1 MILINYNHHG
11 QGVMVTRMAL
21 LIAAIVYCSMYL
33 IHEFTG
39 FGSCRT
45 DATKTNIIKSN
56 SSIKSRNSVLE
67 VAGDEAFRT
76 TWDGIKR
83 NLCPAGI
90 PLYQKF
96 GPILF
101 DLARDELGL
110 QRLGLSST
118 KLENFWTFWPVH
130 GTAYIMNGSDPATST
145 RNNTSGSFL
154 HSPIWK
160 CANNDIRKNLKRHLP
175 EARDVSIHCP
185 GKFDCWVDAIG
196 GEENISHACIVAVVR
211 DPITHFLS
219 GYNEYEIRLNTD
231 DTVNLTLKKRS
242 APNPLNFERFV
253 FGDEKR
259 FEQFIVD
266 ILTSPGD
273 VLEDNLSHMYSMTG
287 ILSGLYKAYK
297 RNLDAYLPSID
308 DLENTYPSFLKE
320 TCPHVLPESAFEPWD
335 KEERHH
341 HVSEADALGF
351 RSAANAVWARGGRA
365 SRALCVIHAMDYA
378 CYDKVPVDDFC
389 KGVYMSGAFT
399 DAMI

>member
-1 MILINYNHHG
+1 MIASDEITYNNKIGYLSRLVLVAAAVVSFSLYYPFREFHG
-11 QGVMVTRMAL
+11 LVEQSGNVTVANDNTAFYTQ
-21 LIAAIVYCSMYL
+21 ISATVDDD
-33 IHEFTG
+33 EFQREW
-39 FGSCRT
+39 SK
-45 DATKTNIIKSN
+45 AKNK
-56 SSIKSRNSVLE
+56 
-67 VAGDEAFRT
+67 
-76 TWDGIKR
+76 
-83 NLCPAGI
+83 LCPSGL
-90 PLYQKF
+90 PSHKKF

-101 DLARDELGL
+101 DLARDEMGL
-110 QRLGLSST
+110 RKLHYSSIT
-118 KLENFWTFWPVH
+118 KFFTFMPDRGSV
-130 GTAYIMNGSDPATST
+130 YIMNST
-145 RNNTSGSFL
+145 DSSASGSFL
-154 HSPIWK
+154 HMPIWK
-160 CANNDIRKNLKRHLP
+160 CANNDVRKNLRISLDVM
-175 EARDVSIHCP
+175 DVSLDCRR
-185 GKFDCWVDAIG
+185 GKFECWVDAIG
-196 GEENISHACIVAVVR
+196 GMMNVTRACIVAVVR

-389 KGVYMSGAFT
+389 KGVYMSEAFT
-399 DAMI
+399 QAIS